1 MDIVLASNNKHKLKE
16 VRDILSEYNVLSL
29 HQIGF
34 NSEIEETGATIC
46 ENALIKAR
54 EIRKHTDKMIIADDT
69 GLFVHALNDEPG
81 VYSARYAGESAT
93 FEDNNNKML
102 KALENNDDRSAV
114 FKCAIALSMSSG
126 EEKIFLGQVN
136 GQIAQEYC
144 GAGGFGYDPIFI
156 PDGMDKSYAELSSE
170 EKDRLSH
177 RAKAIGELKKYL
189 ESIKQATL

>member
-34 NSEIEETGATIC
+34 NSEIEETGNTIC

-69 GLFVHALNDEPG
+69 GLFVNALNDEPG

-93 FEDNNNKML
+93 FEDNNNKLL
-102 KALENNDDRSAV
+102 KALKNKDDRSAV
-114 FKCAIALSMSSG
+114 FKCAIALNMPSD

-136 GQIAQEYC
+136 GQIAKKYC

-170 EKDRLSH
+170 EKDKLSH
-177 RAKAIGELKKYL
+177 RAKALGEMKKYL

>member
-16 VRDILSEYNVLSL
+16 VRDILYGYNILSL

-34 NSEIEETGATIC
+34 NAEIEETGATIF

-93 FEDNNNKML
+93 FEDNNNKLL
-102 KALENNDDRSAV
+102 KALENKEDRSAV
-114 FKCAIALSMSSG
+114 FKCAIALNTPSG
-126 EEKIFLGQVN
+126 EEKIFSGQVN
-136 GQIAQEYC
+136 GQIAKEYC
-144 GAGGFGYDPIFI
+144 GTGGFGYDPIFI
-156 PDGMDKSYAELSSE
+156 PDDMDKTYANLSSE
-170 EKDRLSH
+170 EKDKLSH
-177 RAKAIGELKKYL
+177 RAKALSEMKKYL
-189 ESIKQATL
+189 ESIKQAIR